1 MAFSVCLNIIYSLA
15 WRNEIKDI
23 DIFLITIGT
32 YAGIKSQEN
41 VNMLKLATNQLPLRP
56 SQAAAFSVVNDNGEI
71 SEVTYSFIL
80 IQVSM
85 PLEFYHVSQ
94 FTKFGDSSNLPFHPN
109 ELAAIHYSFS
119 SVQSLSHVWLF
130 ANP

>member
-41 VNMLKLATNQLPLRP
+41 VNMLKLATKQLPLRP
-56 SQAAAFSVVNDNGEI
+56 SQAAAFSVVTG
-71 SEVTYSFIL
+71 
-80 IQVSM
+80 QW
-85 PLEFYHVSQ
+85 
-94 FTKFGDSSNLPFHPN
+94 GD
-109 ELAAIHYSFS
+109 
-119 SVQSLSHVWLF
+119 
-130 ANP
+130 

>member
-41 VNMLKLATNQLPLRP
+41 VNMLKLATNQLPLCP

-71 SEVTYSFIL
+71 SEVTIL
-80 IQVSM
+80 I
-85 PLEFYHVSQ
+85 F
-94 FTKFGDSSNLPFHPN
+94 
-109 ELAAIHYSFS
+109 I
-119 SVQSLSHVWLF
+119 
-130 ANP
+130 